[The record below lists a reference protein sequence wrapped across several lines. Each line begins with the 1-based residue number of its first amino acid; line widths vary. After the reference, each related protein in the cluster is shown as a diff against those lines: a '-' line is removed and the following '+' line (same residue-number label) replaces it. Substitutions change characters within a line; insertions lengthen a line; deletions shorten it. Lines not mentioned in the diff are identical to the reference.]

1 MLGELAAPVLAA
13 SLGMALWSRFP
24 SARERSVRHAEHI
37 GTGVRW
43 LLRLLAM
50 AAACSAAYV
59 AGMYMEQT
67 QGFPYRWA
75 HAAQKTMLVHLRQWN
90 AQGEESQG
98 APRRGTSV
106 AGCAASASEL
116 QDMIDAAFFGRRLT
130 GSPCPATDVSGEE
143 AAARRV
149 EFLAGPG
156 LAEPVV
162 FKGEVGTFLD
172 YCPGPWGCLAVEYS
186 RSGSVSHVWPFRPV
200 EIGQANI
207 VPESAYPYEVAVG
220 WSFSK
225 HVKRAYVSQ
234 YPGGDLLVMLWFAKS
249 YPDAGGVARVAP
261 DGQPRWYRKDY
272 SHHWP
277 FVVDE
282 ELALVPSMN
291 LSRPRLS
298 YAVGAGH
305 RQRTMK
311 LECHQPAAHV
321 KEDKV
326 VLVDGKGSVLREY
339 PVLDAI
345 VRSRYVGH
353 LVGADGCDPTH
364 MNFVHVIGKDST
376 DSAGAVGLAKGDMV
390 VSLRNLSAFGIL
402 DKDDGRLKRLVRGSF
417 HYQHGVRHLERARFL
432 MFDNHGT
439 DGAHGPSRLLMVD
452 VESGRETTVFP
463 TDATPNDL
471 RLGLAHIMGQFDVSA
486 DRRRALVTDVR
497 NARSLEIRLADG
509 EVLNVFHSIHDV
521 SGWSPVPPPAARN
534 AWRFVTTGIHYAR
547 SDEVEQSVVERSGG
561 VES

>member
-1 MLGELAAPVLAA
+1 MLGELAAPVLATG
-13 SLGMALWSRFP
+13 LGMALWSRFP
-24 SARERSVRHAEHI
+24 LGWECSVRLAGLA

-50 AAACSAAYV
+50 AAACSAAFI
-59 AGMYMEQT
+59 AGVYMEQT

-75 HAAQKTMLVHLRQWN
+75 HAAQKTMLVHLRQWDT
-90 AQGEESQG
+90 QGGESRE

-106 AGCAASASEL
+106 AGCAASVGEL
-116 QDMIDAAFFGRRLT
+116 QELIDAAFFGRRLT
-130 GSPCPATDVSGEE
+130 GAPCPATDVSSED

-149 EFLAGPG
+149 EFLAGSG

-225 HVKRAYVSQ
+225 DVKRAYVSQ

-282 ELALVPSMN
+282 NLALVPSMN
-291 LSRPRLS
+291 LSQPRLS
-298 YAVGAGH
+298 YAVGTGH
-305 RQRTMK
+305 RQRQMK
-311 LECHQPAAHV
+311 LECPQPAEHV

-326 VLVDGKGSVLREY
+326 VLVDGRGSVLREY

-345 VRSRYVGH
+345 VQSRYVGH
-353 LVGADGCDPTH
+353 LIGADGCDPTH
-364 MNFVHVIGKDST
+364 MNFVHVIGEDCT
-376 DSAGAVGLAKGDMV
+376 SAGLATGDMV

-417 HYQHGVRHLERARFL
+417 HFQHGVRHLERARFL

-439 DGAHGPSRLLMVD
+439 DGTHGPSRLLMVD
-452 VESGRETTVFP
+452 LENGRETTVFP

-471 RLGLAHIMGQFDVSA
+471 RLGLAHIMGQFDISA

-521 SGWSPVPPPAARN
+521 SGWSPVRPPAAQN

-547 SDEVEQSVVERSGG
+547 GDGREVEQSDG

>member
-1 MLGELAAPVLAA
+1 
-13 SLGMALWSRFP
+13 
-24 SARERSVRHAEHI
+24 
-37 GTGVRW
+37 
-43 LLRLLAM
+43 M
-50 AAACSAAYV
+50 AAACFAAFV
-59 AGMYMEQT
+59 AGVYMEQT

-75 HAAQKTMLVHLRQWN
+75 HAAQKTMLVHLRRWD
-90 AQGEESQG
+90 AQGEESQE
-98 APRRGTSV
+98 APLRGTSV
-106 AGCAASASEL
+106 AGCATSASE
-116 QDMIDAAFFGRRLT
+116 DMIDAAFFGRRLT
-130 GSPCPATDVSGEE
+130 GSPCPATDIPSEE

-172 YCPGPWGCLAVEYS
+172 HCPGPWGCLAVEYS
-186 RSGSVSHVWPFRPV
+186 RSGAVSHVWPFRPV

-207 VPESAYPYEVAVG
+207 VPESTYPYEVAMG

-225 HVKRAYVSQ
+225 DVKRAYVSQ

-282 ELALVPSMN
+282 DLALVPSMN
-291 LSRPRLS
+291 LLRPRLS
-298 YAVGAGH
+298 YAVGAGR

-311 LECHQPAAHV
+311 LECHQPAEHV

-326 VLVDGKGSVLREY
+326 VLVDGRGSVLREY

-364 MNFVHVIGKDST
+364 MNFVHVIGGDSP
-376 DSAGAVGLAKGDMV
+376 GAAGLAKGDMV

-417 HYQHGVRHLERARFL
+417 HFQHGVRHLERARFL

-439 DGAHGPSRLLMVD
+439 DGTHGPSRLLMVD
-452 VESGRETTVFP
+452 LESGRETTVFP
-463 TDATPNDL
+463 TDATPSDL
-471 RLGLAHIMGQFDVSA
+471 RLGLAHIMGQFDIST

-521 SGWSPVPPPAARN
+521 SNWSPVRRKAAQS
-534 AWRFVTTGIHYAR
+534 AWRFVATGIHYAR
-547 SDEVEQSVVERSGG
+547 GEGSEVEHSGVERSGG